1 MFLISLPGSHVYL
14 AEYIQLILHI
24 ITRNI
29 KLIMV
34 QFAQTVTFPHCSSH
48 YDSDF
53 RVQAKRLV
61 LYRPALIVL
70 SHLHSH
76 SLPLTLLQS
85 PWAPTYSLST
95 PGRFSFET
103 FFFFFALFLL
113 PQSQTCGHDSFFHIL
128 KVTMMPSLITSFEI
142 SFLSA

>member
-1 MFLISLPGSHVYL
+1 MTWLTYHSQQSTGPRTYMFLISLPGSHVYL

-34 QFAQTVTFPHCSSH
+34 QFAQTVTFPHCPSH

-103 FFFFFALFLL
+103 FFFFCFVSSASIPNMWTWL
-113 PQSQTCGHDSFFHIL
+113 IL
-128 KVTMMPSLITSFEI
+128 SHP
-142 SFLSA
+142 